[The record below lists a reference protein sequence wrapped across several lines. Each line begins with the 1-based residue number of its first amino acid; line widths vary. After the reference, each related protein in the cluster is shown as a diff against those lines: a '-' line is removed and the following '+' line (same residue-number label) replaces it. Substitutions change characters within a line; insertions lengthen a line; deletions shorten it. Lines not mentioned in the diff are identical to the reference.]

1 MLTRRRLFAI
11 GALSISGVG
20 LTAGG
25 LAIGRA
31 LAQDKPTKPAVF
43 TGIVKGVAIGGY
55 DAVAYFTDGRAVPG
69 QPGISLEHE
78 GAVWRFAS
86 EANRDAFKADPQ
98 RYAPQYGGYCA
109 WAVASGYTAK
119 GDPDAWTIADGR
131 LYLNYNKSVQA
142 NWAKDIPGNVRKG
155 DANWPGVLSK

>member
-1 MLTRRRLFAI
+1 MLTRRSLISI
-11 GALSISGVG
+11 GALSISPLG
-20 LTAGG
+20 LTA
-25 LAIGRA
+25 AA
-31 LAQDKPTKPAVF
+31 MAQGKTTKPAVF

-55 DAVAYFTDGRAVPG
+55 DAVAYFTDGKAVPG
-69 QPGISLEHE
+69 QPGITLEHE

-155 DANWPGVLSK
+155 DANWPAVLSK